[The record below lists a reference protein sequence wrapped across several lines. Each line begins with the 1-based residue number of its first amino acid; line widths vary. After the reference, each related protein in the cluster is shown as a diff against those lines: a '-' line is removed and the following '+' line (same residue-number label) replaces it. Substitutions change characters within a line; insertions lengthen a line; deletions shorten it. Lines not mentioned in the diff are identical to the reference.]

1 MTNAEAI
8 QVLVKH
14 VRECGM
20 LMPMDWVQVNG
31 DDSPFMD
38 AIMLAIK
45 ALKEAPANDS
55 AGSN

>member
-8 QVLVKH
+8 QVLVRH

-20 LMPMDWVQVNG
+20 LMPMDWIVKNG

-45 ALKEAPANDS
+45 ARKEGNNND
-55 AGSN
+55 

>member
-1 MTNAEAI
+1 MSNNEAI
-8 QVLVKH
+8 QVLTRH

-20 LMPMDWVQVNG
+20 LMPMDWVRANG

-45 ALKEAPANDS
+45 ALKEADKND
-55 AGSN
+55 

>member
-8 QVLVKH
+8 QVLTRH

-20 LMPMDWVQVNG
+20 LMPIDWVQSNG
-31 DDSPFMD
+31 NDSAFMN

-45 ALKEAPANDS
+45 ALKEAAAND
-55 AGSN
+55 

>member
-1 MTNAEAI
+1 MEAI
-8 QVLVKH
+8 DVIVKH

-20 LMPMDWVQVNG
+20 LMPMDWVVKNG

-45 ALKEAPANDS
+45 ALKNGIDINE
-55 AGSN
+55 